1 MFEIKAVWFFV
12 FLFLFLFLLLDGLLW
27 FWSFTHPHSPPPLFV
42 VESSGPGRGLVSA
55 DPLERGRE
63 RIGKGLQE

>member
-1 MFEIKAVWFFV
+1 MVCFGFGVLPTPI
-12 FLFLFLFLLLDGLLW
+12 
-27 FWSFTHPHSPPPLFV
+27 PPPPLFV